1 MLKKYI
7 NYFVIFI
14 TFFSFLITNT
24 YAYEFISSSNESK
37 VNSMIGDIYN
47 SKYQYEDLAGSYI
60 EEEIEIIESSSNAYW
75 WPIGSKDV
83 VDSNGVKF
91 ATGAPETT
99 VISSYYG
106 YRDDPFGGAQRKFHS
121 GLDITGGSGEGNVN
135 IIAVKD
141 GTVVYPTADIKND
154 CPSSRSMDPCG
165 GGYGN
170 YIIIQHSDGNYS
182 LYAHLYHKSITVKA
196 GDTVSQGQVIAKM
209 GSSGYSTGAHLH
221 FEIREGSNSNQS
233 RVDPLNYISAENP
246 RENSSSSE
254 FVEWLRSWEGRG
266 RIEGNHYIVED
277 LSDGVYTVGSGMTL
291 DHNSELFGN
300 YGINVEEYMYHGAKL
315 PIDIVDKVTAARLA
329 QDKSSIEKSIA
340 TCSITLSEK
349 QLEALV
355 SNKYN
360 VGNING
366 FCDAYKKYGNTEEF
380 NKNWLLPS
388 KLLVGTQ
395 FELGLKRRRAAEWS
409 LFHEGVYVFNK

>member
-14 TFFSFLITNT
+14 TFFSFFITNIN
-24 YAYEFISSSNESK
+24 AYEFINSSNEQGI
-37 VNSMIGDIYN
+37 NSLISDIYN
-47 SKYQYEDLAGSYI
+47 SKYQYEDLAGAYI

-75 WPIGSKDV
+75 WPIGSKEV

-99 VISSYYG
+99 LISSYYG
-106 YRDDPFGGAQRKFHS
+106 YRDDPFGGAEKKFHS

-141 GTVVYPTADIKND
+141 GIVVYPTADIKND

-196 GDTVSQGQVIAKM
+196 GDSVSQGQVIAKM

-221 FEIREGSNSNQS
+221 FEIREGSNANQS

-246 RENSSSSE
+246 RESYSTGE
-254 FVEWLRSWEGRG
+254 FVEWLKSWEGAG
-266 RIEGNHYIVED
+266 RIEGDYYIVED
-277 LSDGVYTVGSGMTL
+277 LGDNAHTVGSGITMEY
-291 DHNSELFGN
+291 NVGLFAKF
-300 YGINVEEYMYHGAKL
+300 GINASDYAYHGAKI
-315 PIDIVDKVTAARLA
+315 PVDIVDKVLAARLD

-355 SNKYN
+355 SNNYN
-360 VGNING
+360 GGNING
-366 FCDAYKKYGNTEEF
+366 FCDAYQKYGNTEEF

-388 KLLVGTQ
+388 KLLIGTQ
-395 FELGLKRRRAAEWS
+395 FEKGLRRRREAEWS
-409 LFHEGVYVFNK
+409 LFHDEVYVFNK